1 MVAAEED
8 SSDMLSY
15 CLKGSMNELQTWG
28 YEYLRALSGQI
39 GKEYIQLVENGDST
53 DEIMKLVD
61 YIVK

>member
-8 SSDMLSY
+8 SSDMLDY

-39 GKEYIQLVENGDST
+39 GK
-53 DEIMKLVD
+53 
-61 YIVK
+61 